1 MARILIAED
10 QEDLREM
17 IAIALRLDGH
27 QVVLASDGKEALEQ
41 AKDTS
46 PDLFILDIHMPQ
58 MTGYEVITNLRKQL
72 RFRNAPIIII
82 SAKNLDDEIQ
92 AGLDAGGV
100 DYLRKPFPPQILTSR
115 VNSHLSRV

>member
-41 AKDTS
+41 ANETS
-46 PDLFILDIHMPQ
+46 PDLFILDIHMPH
-58 MTGYEVITNLRKQL
+58 MTGYEVTKNLRKQS

-82 SAKNLDDEIQ
+82 SAKNLDYEIQ
-92 AGLDAGGV
+92 AGLDAGAV
-100 DYLRKPFPPQILTSR
+100 DYLRKPFAPQILTNR
-115 VNSHLSRV
+115 VNLHLSRV

>member
-27 QVVLASDGKEALEQ
+27 QVVLASDGKEALAQ
-41 AKDTS
+41 ANETS
-46 PDLFILDIHMPQ
+46 PDLFILDIHMPH
-58 MTGYEVITNLRKQL
+58 MTGYEVTKNLRKQS

-82 SAKNLDDEIQ
+82 SAKNLDYEIQ
-92 AGLDAGGV
+92 AGLDAGAV
-100 DYLRKPFPPQILTSR
+100 DYLRKPFAPQILTNR
-115 VNSHLSRV
+115 VNLHLSRV